1 MEVFR
6 MSVRE
11 KFEFDLKNLRDKLIE
26 IGSLTEVALNKSI
39 DALENQNIE
48 KALQIIEDDYRVD
61 DLDEEINDLAI
72 LLIAKQQPVATDLRR
87 IIVAIKISS
96 DIERMADF
104 AVNIAKSTIRIG
116 TEPLVKPIETIKKMH
131 EIATEML
138 SLSIKA
144 FNEEDVVLAKKV
156 ADMDDQ
162 VDDLYGEGMKDIL
175 MLMESK
181 SQYLEQLTQLA
192 FVCRYIERTADHATN
207 ISESIMYLVKGKRY
221 DLNT

>member
-1 MEVFR
+1 

-48 KALQIIEDDYRVD
+48 KALHIIEDDYRVD

-116 TEPLVKPIETIKKMH
+116 PEPLVKPIETIKKMH
-131 EIATEML
+131 KIATEML

-181 SQYLEQLTQLA
+181 PQYLEQLTQLA

>member
-1 MEVFR
+1 

-11 KFEFDLKNLRDKLIE
+11 KFDVDLKNLRDKLIE
-26 IGSLTEVALNKSI
+26 LGSLTEVALNKSI
-39 DALENQNIE
+39 DALEKQNIE
-48 KALQIIEDDYRVD
+48 LALQIIEDDYRAD
-61 DLDEEINDLAI
+61 DLDEEINDIAI

-116 TEPLVKPIETIKKMH
+116 QEPLVKPINTIKNMH
-131 EIATEML
+131 KIATEML

-144 FNEEDVVLAKKV
+144 FNEEDIVLAKKV

-162 VDDLYGEGMKDIL
+162 VDDLYGEGMRDIL
-175 MLMESK
+175 TLMKTK
-181 SQYLEQLTQLA
+181 SEYLEQLTQLA

-207 ISESIMYLVKGKRY
+207 ISESIMYLVKGQRY
-221 DLNT
+221 DLNS

>member
-1 MEVFR
+1 